1 MSISGRNFWVNRQFV
16 HRGHVLIKKA
26 HLVTR
31 WAFCC
36 HFKIDQQ
43 KAGPTYRNPPSKIRF
58 SRFDCGGLQ
67 GLTDSAGGVFEAGVV
82 DDVHDF
88 VEVGLA
94 FV

>member
-1 MSISGRNFWVNRQFV
+1 MPSQQNRLSNFSQKLWES
-16 HRGHVLIKKA
+16 LTKK
-26 HLVTR
+26 VG
-31 WAFCC
+31 

-43 KAGPTYRNPPSKIRF
+43 QAGPTYRNPPSKIRF

-67 GLTDSAGGVFEAGVV
+67 GLADSACGVFAAGVV

-88 VEVGLA
+88 VEVSLA